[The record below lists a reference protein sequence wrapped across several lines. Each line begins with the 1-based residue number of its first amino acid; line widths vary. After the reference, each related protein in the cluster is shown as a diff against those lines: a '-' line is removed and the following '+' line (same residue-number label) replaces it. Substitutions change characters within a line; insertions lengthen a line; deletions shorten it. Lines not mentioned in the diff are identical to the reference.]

1 MPEAGRELP
10 PDPEAQVDAGSG
22 RCQRPWGWFETLA
35 DGESY
40 RVKRL
45 LVLAHQRISLQ
56 RHRHRCEHW
65 VVVAGNGRLE
75 LEGESIPARPGVTL
89 FIPVGAMHRLT
100 AGSSDLVLIEVQR
113 GDRLE
118 ESDIERW
125 QDDYGRAV
133 SST

>member
-1 MPEAGRELP
+1 MAEPGHHLPTDPEPEA
-10 PDPEAQVDAGSG
+10 DASTGQ
-22 RCQRPWGWFETLA
+22 CQRPWGWFETLA
-35 DGESY
+35 HGNTY

-65 VVVAGNGRLE
+65 VVVAGNGWLE
-75 LEGESIPARPGVTL
+75 LEGEALPAQPGATL

-100 AGSSDLVLIEVQR
+100 AGSSDLVIVEVQR

-125 QDDYGRAV
+125 QDDYGRTV